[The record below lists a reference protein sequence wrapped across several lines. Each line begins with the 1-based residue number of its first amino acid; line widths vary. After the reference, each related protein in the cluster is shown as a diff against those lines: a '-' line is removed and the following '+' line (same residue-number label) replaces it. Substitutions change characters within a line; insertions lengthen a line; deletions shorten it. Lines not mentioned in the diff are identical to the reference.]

1 MLPEE
6 MAAMQ
11 QRNPSRAGRGPTLAG
26 ALVLAAGLALAPAGA
41 RATEAAPSGPVA
53 TVETFHAAL
62 LDVMK
67 HADELGVAGR
77 YRRLEKPVETAF
89 YLPLMIRIAS
99 GGYWPKA
106 SEAQQ
111 KALVAAFERM
121 SVGTYAN
128 RFDGW
133 SGESFETVG
142 EKPGPRGTTLVET
155 RIVRPD
161 EDPVRLVYVVRDVG
175 GAFRI
180 VDVLLDR
187 GVSELATRRSE
198 YQGVLHRSGVDGLIQ
213 ALDHKGDELLH
224 PAAP

>member
-1 MLPEE
+1 
-6 MAAMQ
+6 MQ
-11 QRNPSRAGRGPTLAG
+11 QRNPSRPGRGLALAG
-26 ALVLAAGLALAPAGA
+26 SLALAAALALAPAGA
-41 RATEAAPSGPVA
+41 RAADSAPSGPVA
-53 TVETFHAAL
+53 VVETFHAAL

-67 HADELGVAGR
+67 HADELGLAGR
-77 YRRLEKPVETAF
+77 YERLEKPVETAF
-89 YLPLMIRIAS
+89 HLPLMIRIAS
-99 GGYWPKA
+99 GGYWHKA

-111 KALVAAFERM
+111 EALVAAFERM

-142 EKPGPRGTTLVET
+142 ERPGPRGTTLVET

-161 EDPVRLVYVVRDVG
+161 DDPVRLVYVVRDVG
-175 GAFRI
+175 GEFRI

-198 YQGVLHRSGVDGLIQ
+198 YQGVLERSGVDGLIA
-213 ALDHKGDELLH
+213 ALDHKADELLH
-224 PAAP
+224 PPKP